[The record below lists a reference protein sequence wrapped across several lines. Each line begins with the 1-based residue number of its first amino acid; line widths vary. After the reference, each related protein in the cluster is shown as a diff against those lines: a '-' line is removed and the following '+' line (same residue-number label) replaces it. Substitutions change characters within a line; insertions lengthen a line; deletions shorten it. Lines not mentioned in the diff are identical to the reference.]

1 MSWGA
6 PLTREEHWAERTKL
20 EALHALP
27 IATVWLRANP
37 LSLAP
42 ISKSQE
48 KRPARRPSQPA
59 SMPEVS
65 CALCHCHSGRSTGPG
80 RPGGPKPD
88 LLLSG
93 TRAGSPTVRPPR
105 ASCLGTKGRTQQDAQ
120 EPGQTRMGQGRPS
133 PPAFPTGPQAE
144 NTLSPE
150 SRREASC
157 GREKMT
163 G

>member
-1 MSWGA
+1 MGS
-6 PLTREEHWAERTKL
+6 PLTGEEHWAERTKL
-20 EALHALP
+20 EALNALP
-27 IATVWLRANP
+27 VAAVWPRANL

-42 ISKSQE
+42 ISKRQE
-48 KRPARRPSQPA
+48 KRPARPSQPA
-59 SMPEVS
+59 SMPGVS
-65 CALCHCHSGRSTGPG
+65 CALCHGHSGRSTGPG

-88 LLLSG
+88 LLPSG

-120 EPGQTRMGQGRPS
+120 GPGQTRMGQGRPS